1 MTFSPDGQR
10 LVLGSADRTVQVWDA
25 TTGQQIQVWDHGFT
39 VQSLAFSPDG
49 RRLASGGFDNTV
61 GVWDADTGPPLGDP
75 LTGHTSFVT
84 SVAFSPDG
92 NTVVSGA
99 GDNTLRLWPTYPD
112 PASAMCDKLTT
123 NMSHQQWREWVS
135 PDIHYIKVC
144 PDLPVAPD

>member
-1 MTFSPDGQR
+1 MP
-10 LVLGSADRTVQVWDA
+10 WDA
-25 TTGQQIQVWDHGFT
+25 NTG
-39 VQSLAFSPDG
+39 L
-49 RRLASGGFDNTV
+49 
-61 GVWDADTGPPLGDP
+61 PLGDP

-123 NMSHQQWREWVS
+123 NMNHQQWREWVL
-135 PDIHYIKVC
+135 PDIPYIKVC